1 MGINHQNFDL
11 IHQTSWMLPNL
22 RKISQFVM
30 VSTRIRKRAF
40 AASQKNR
47 PPPSQVEGI
56 EASIKMENNDRHEF
70 VSESLAN
77 SIIGLAT
84 MLQQQQGWFIEEL
97 CIENKNSQERMKV
110 PKEKK
115 RSMKPYEGDG
125 RNDFIQHAI
134 IYKDFGCSSS
144 QTTPKAFGNG
154 VVIWIYWS

>member
-1 MGINHQNFDL
+1 
-11 IHQTSWMLPNL
+11 MLPNL

-84 MLQQQQGWFIEEL
+84 MLQQQQG
-97 CIENKNSQERMKV
+97 
-110 PKEKK
+110 
-115 RSMKPYEGDG
+115 
-125 RNDFIQHAI
+125 
-134 IYKDFGCSSS
+134 
-144 QTTPKAFGNG
+144 
-154 VVIWIYWS
+154 